1 MRSIR
6 ALSRRHWR
14 KVMNRVEEYHMKV
27 KMIRKGILIIAVIL
41 ILMGLKQNGF
51 DDIKNKAARIC
62 YECIGIG

>member
-1 MRSIR
+1 
-6 ALSRRHWR
+6 
-14 KVMNRVEEYHMKV
+14 MNSVKV
-27 KMIRKGILIIAVIL
+27 KMIRKGIFITAMIL

>member
-6 ALSRRHWR
+6 VLLRRHWR
-14 KVMNRVEEYHMKV
+14 KVMNRVEEYHMKGR
-27 KMIRKGILIIAVIL
+27 MIRKGILITAIIL

-51 DDIKNKAARIC
+51 SDIKNKAARIC